1 MSPTVRNLLL
11 SAATAFAAL
20 PCVAQ
25 IEEAAAS
32 VRPRPLPADA
42 SPQVAP
48 TQCGRWV
55 GFYGPFDYR
64 TASTVMRRRVESY
77 HLDDY
82 LPRFLAWPVGRPFD
96 DTIAANIAY
105 TLRAFPNHPVG
116 LTVMEQIGR
125 RLKSETFKGSDV
137 PVECWFVR
145 ALMTV
150 PDDPMVRGQYGVYLA
165 YRGRKDEARRELA
178 LGDRGLCASPPMQY
192 QIGVARVEI
201 GDHALAQKNALRAA
215 RLGYPLTNLRERIE
229 RAGKWDRQMTLPEGA
244 DLDCASDPDP
254 AAEAASAPEAPASAS
269 APAAAAS
276 SPADAAPRR

>member
-11 SAATAFAAL
+11 SAATALTAV
-20 PCVAQ
+20 PCGAQ
-25 IEEAAAS
+25 SEEAAAS
-32 VRPRPLPADA
+32 VRPRPLPDEV

-55 GFYGPFDYR
+55 GFYGPYDYR
-64 TASTVMRRRVESY
+64 AASTVMRRRVESY

-82 LPRFLAWPVGRPFD
+82 LPRFLAWPVSRPFD
-96 DTIAANIAY
+96 DTIAANMAY

-116 LTVMEQIGR
+116 LTVMEQVGR
-125 RLKSETFKGSDV
+125 RLKSETFKGSEV

-150 PDDPMVRGQYGVYLA
+150 PDDPMVRAQYGVYLA
-165 YRGRKDEARRELA
+165 YRGRKDEARRELE

-192 QIGVARVEI
+192 QIGMARVEI
-201 GDHALAQKNALRAA
+201 GDHAAAQKNALRAA
-215 RLGYPLTNLRERIE
+215 KLGYPLTNLRERIE
-229 RAGKWDRQMTLPEGA
+229 RAGKWDRRISLPEGA
-244 DLDCASDPDP
+244 DLDCAGEPDQT
-254 AAEAASAPEAPASAS
+254 AAAASATDASAAAPASAS
-269 APAAAAS
+269 AAS